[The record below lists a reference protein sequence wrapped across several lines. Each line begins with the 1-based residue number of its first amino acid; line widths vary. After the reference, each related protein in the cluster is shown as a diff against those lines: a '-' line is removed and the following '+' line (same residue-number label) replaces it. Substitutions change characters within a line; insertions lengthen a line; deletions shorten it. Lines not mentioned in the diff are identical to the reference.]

1 MNKFTSFILAAG
13 MALGATAAS
22 AETWTAYTFGPSQT
36 LANVRGLTQVMEGIT
51 AATDGEIDFR
61 LHLAGALPIKSSDI
75 TQAVGDGTIQFAD
88 DGFFQG
94 NVPIA
99 GLLRLP
105 LLLQSEE
112 EFQTAVKIMKP
123 YIDAGFDKQGVIA
136 LGNFVFPFQVAFTKP
151 KLTNLEEFAGKK
163 MRVSSPEQAEFV
175 KQFGGIP
182 VTLGGPEVPPALQRG
197 TIDGVFTA
205 SAGGGRIWGDMLDY
219 NYRIPLNYFDGV
231 YIVNKGAFEALSED
245 HQKAIRET
253 VEKMAPETTAL
264 IGSEEVEIT
273 DKLRDAGMTITE
285 ASDEDL
291 AKASAKMASYWQ
303 QWAENIGPDAVEAL
317 AKVREAVGR

>member
-1 MNKFTSFILAAG
+1 MKTITGMILAAS
-13 MALGATAAS
+13 MAVSSNLAS
-22 AETWTAYTFGPSQT
+22 AETWTAYTFGPSEA
-36 LANVRGLTQVMEGIT
+36 LPNVRGLTQVMDGIEE
-51 AATDGEIDFR
+51 ATDGEITFR
-61 LHLAGALPIKSSDI
+61 FHLAGALPIKSSNI

-105 LLLQSEE
+105 MLLQSEE
-112 EFQTAVKIMKP
+112 EFQTAVDIMKP
-123 YIDAGFDKQGVIA
+123 YVEAGFAKQGVVA

-151 KLTNLEEFAGKK
+151 QLTSLDEFAGKK
-163 MRVSSPEQAEFV
+163 MRVSSPEQAAFV

-205 SAGGGRIWGDMLDY
+205 SAGGGRIWGDMLDF

-231 YIVNKGAFEALSED
+231 YIVNKDAFDALSEE
-245 HQKAIRET
+245 HQAAIRET
-253 VEKMAPETTAL
+253 VERLAPETTAL
-264 IGSEEVEIT
+264 IASEEVTVT
-273 DKLRDAGMTITE
+273 DKLRENGMTVTVP
-285 ASDEDL
+285 SDEEL
-291 AKASAKMASYWQ
+291 ARASEKLAPYWEE
-303 QWAENIGPDAVEAL
+303 WAENLGPDAVEAL
-317 AKVREAVGR
+317 SKVRDAIGR

>member
-1 MNKFTSFILAAG
+1 MNKFASVILAAG
-13 MALGATAAS
+13 MALSATAAS
-22 AETWTAYTFGPSQT
+22 AETWTAYTFGPSQA
-36 LANVRGLTQVMEGIT
+36 LANVRGLTQVLEGIEK
-51 AATDGEIDFR
+51 ATDGEIEFR
-61 LHLAGALPIKSSDI
+61 LHLAGALPIKSSNI

-105 LLLQSEE
+105 MLLQSEE
-112 EFQTAVKIMKP
+112 EFQTAVEIMKP
-123 YIDAGFDKQGVIA
+123 YIDAGFEKQGVVA

-151 KLTNLEEFAGKK
+151 QLTNLDELAGKK

-219 NYRIPLNYFDGV
+219 NYRIPVNYFDGV
-231 YIVNKGAFEALSED
+231 YIVNENAFESLSDE
-245 HQKAIRET
+245 HQQAVRDT
-253 VEKMAPETTAL
+253 VEQLAPETTKL
-264 IGSEEVEIT
+264 IASEEVEIT
-273 DKLRDAGMTITE
+273 DKLRADGMTVTE
-285 ASDEDL
+285 AGEEEL
-291 AKASAKMASYWQ
+291 TKASAQMAPYWQ
-303 QWAENIGPDAVEAL
+303 QWAENLGPDAVEAL
-317 AKVREAVGR
+317 TKVREAIGR